1 MLDHLSER
9 LQRVFKN
16 LRGEGRLTEKNIE
29 DALREIRIA
38 LLEADVNYA
47 VVKNFIKRVKT
58 LALGRDVLSS
68 LSPGQQVIKIV
79 RDELIALLGGEHSGL
94 KFASFPPSAIMLVGL
109 QGSGKTT
116 TCGKLGVQLRKQGR
130 HPMLVPADV
139 QRPAAIEQLRQV
151 AEQVS
156 LPCFQ
161 SDAGM
166 SPPDICKLA
175 AREAAKSGRDVILI
189 DTAGRLH
196 IDEELMR
203 ELAVIKR
210 QMQPSEILFV
220 ADAMTGQD
228 AVRSAEAFN
237 AGLDVSGVILTK
249 LDGDARGGAALSIRE
264 VTGKPIKFI
273 GIGERFEDLEPMH
286 PDRLVS
292 RILGMGDVLTLIEKA
307 EEAIDVEQAAELER
321 KIRKQEF
328 TLADYRDQLRQL
340 GKMGPLDGIIGMIPG
355 LGKVAK
361 MRQDVDAQKELK
373 RAEAILNSMTA
384 RELRSHKIIN
394 GSRRKRIARGSGT
407 SVQKVN
413 QVLRQFVTARKM
425 MKQLS
430 KAPMGKGRSL
440 RRLTDMLR

>member
-1 MLDHLSER
+1 MLDHLSDR
-9 LQRVFKN
+9 LQSIFKN
-16 LRGEGRLTEKNIE
+16 LRGEGRLSEKNIE
-29 DALREIRIA
+29 EALREIRIA

-47 VVKNFIKRVKT
+47 VVKSFIKRVKN
-58 LALGRDVLSS
+58 LSLGSDVLSS
-68 LSPGQQVIKIV
+68 LTPGQQVIKIV
-79 RDELIALLGGEHSGL
+79 RDELIALLGGEHSAVN
-94 KFASFPPSAIMLVGL
+94 FANFPPSVIMLVGL

-116 TCGKLGVQLRKQGR
+116 TCGKLGALLHKQGR

-139 QRPAAIEQLRQV
+139 YRPAAIEQLQQV
-151 AEQVS
+151 AAQVS
-156 LPCFQ
+156 LPCFD
-161 SDAGM
+161 SDPKM
-166 SPPDICKLA
+166 SPPDICKAA
-175 AREAAKSGRDVILI
+175 AREAAKTGRDVILV

-196 IDEELMR
+196 IDKELMN
-203 ELAVIKR
+203 ELSVIRKK
-210 QMQPSEILFV
+210 MQPSEILFV

-237 AGLDVSGVILTK
+237 AGLDISGVVLTK

-307 EEAIDVEQAAELER
+307 EEAIDVRQAEELER

-328 TLADYRDQLRQL
+328 TLADFREQIRQL
-340 GKMGPLDGIIGMIPG
+340 GKMGPLDSIIGMIPG

-361 MRQDVDAQKELK
+361 MRQDVDAQKEMK
-373 RAEAILNSMTA
+373 HVEAILNSMNG
-384 RELRSHKIIN
+384 RELRSYRIIN

-413 QVLRQFVTARKM
+413 QVLRQFVAARKM

-440 RRLTDMLR
+440 RKLADMIK